1 MNGSGAIVRI
11 GVDARSLSEP
21 ITGIGR
27 YTLSLLELMV
37 LDKSHEWML
46 YSHRPLLHGNWS
58 QSNIVV
64 RVWNLP
70 KWARVLRMLWAQ
82 SILPFWAKQDDIDLF
97 WSPAHRL
104 PRYLSKSIASV
115 VTIHDL
121 VWRHA
126 PETMRPFSRFLD
138 ARFMPEA
145 ISLADQV
152 IAVSKA
158 TKDDLI
164 FEVPEAKDKVNVVYE
179 ANSLDFGSPSKFDK
193 VDGESILFVGTLE
206 PRKNLRR
213 LLEAYS
219 LLSDSI
225 RDKHSLI
232 IVGGKGWGNED
243 INAII
248 EQLNVKKF
256 VKVLGYLS
264 NKELVVAYS
273 QAYLFVMPSLYEGFG
288 LPVLEAMS
296 LGIPVVT
303 SNTSSLPEIVGSTAI
318 LVNPKSV
325 SSIKNGIEEVLMDI
339 TLRQKL
345 SKASLERSKL
355 FSWDKASKETIEVFE
370 QALSNSSKLGG

>member
-1 MNGSGAIVRI
+1 MRI
-11 GVDARSLSEP
+11 GVDVSPLSEP

-27 YTLSLLELMV
+27 YTLSLLEVMV
-37 LDKSHEWML
+37 LDKSHQWVL

-64 RVWNLP
+64 RAWNLP
-70 KWARVLRMLWAQ
+70 KWVRMLRMLWSQ
-82 SILPFWAKQDDIDLF
+82 SLLPFWAKQDNIDLF

-104 PRYLSKSIASV
+104 PRYLSKSTASV

-126 PETMRPFSRFLD
+126 PETMRPLSRFLD
-138 ARFMPEA
+138 AKFMPEA

-158 TKDDLI
+158 TEGDLLSEI
-164 FEVPEAKDKVNVVYE
+164 PEAKDKVNVVYE
-179 ANSLDFGSPSKFDK
+179 ANSLHFDNFSKFNK
-193 VDGESILFVGTLE
+193 VDDEYILFVGTLE

-219 LLSDSI
+219 LLSDPI
-225 RDKHSLI
+225 RDKYHLI

-243 INAII
+243 INSII
-248 EQLNVKKF
+248 EQLNIKKF

-264 NKELVVAYS
+264 NKELVKIYS

-303 SNTSSLPEIVGSTAI
+303 SNISSLPEIVGDTAI

-325 SSIKNGIEEVLMDI
+325 SSIKIGIEEVLMDI
-339 TLRQKL
+339 KLRKRL
-345 SKASLERSKL
+345 SKATLERSKI
-355 FSWDKASKETIEVFE
+355 FSWNNASKETLSLFE
-370 QALSNSSKLGG
+370 QALAKRIK